1 MLNMVSTV
9 YTSPPSLVDR
19 VKRILMDPKAEWPV
33 IEREQTTVEKLF
45 REYIA
50 LLAAIPVLAT
60 MIGSVVIGVTIPFVG
75 TIRTPIVQAV
85 VTAAFSYVFALVG
98 VYIAAFVVDK
108 LAPTFDSKPDFTQA
122 LKLVAYAYTPVWI
135 AGVLNIIPVLSI
147 LVLLAALYSVYLFY
161 LGLPVMMKTPEPKV
175 IVYMVVAAVVM
186 LVVGFV
192 MAAIAVAMAGMFAFA
207 W

>member
-1 MLNMVSTV
+1 MVSTV
-9 YTSPPSLVDR
+9 DTNPPSLVDR
-19 VKRILMDPKAEWPV
+19 VKRILTDPKAEWPV

-60 MIGSVVIGVTIPFVG
+60 MIGSVVIGVTVPFVG

-85 VTAAFSYVFALVG
+85 VTAVFSYVFALVG

-135 AGVLNIIPVLSI
+135 AGVLNIIPVLGI
-147 LVLLAALYSVYLFY
+147 LVLLAALYSVFLFY

-175 IVYMVVAAVVM
+175 IVYMIVAAVVM

-192 MAAIAVAMAGMFAFA
+192 MAAISLAMAGMFAFA

>member
-1 MLNMVSTV
+1 MVTTV
-9 YTSPPSLVDR
+9 DTNPPSLQDR
-19 VKRILMDPKAEWPV
+19 VKRIITDPKAEWPV
-33 IEREQTTVEKLF
+33 IEREPATAEKLF

-60 MIGSVVIGVTIPFVG
+60 MIGSVLIGVTIPFVG
-75 TIRTPIVQAV
+75 TVRTPIVQAI
-85 VTAAFSYVFALVG
+85 VTAVFSYIFALIG

-135 AGVLNIIPVLSI
+135 AGVLNIIPMLGI
-147 LVLLAALYSVYLFY
+147 LVLLAGLYSIYLFY
-161 LGLPVMMKTPEPKV
+161 LGLPVMMKTPEAKV
-175 IVYMVVAAVVM
+175 IVYMIVAAVVM
-186 LVVGFV
+186 IVVGIV
-192 MAAIAVAMAGMFAFA
+192 MGVISVALAGMFAFA